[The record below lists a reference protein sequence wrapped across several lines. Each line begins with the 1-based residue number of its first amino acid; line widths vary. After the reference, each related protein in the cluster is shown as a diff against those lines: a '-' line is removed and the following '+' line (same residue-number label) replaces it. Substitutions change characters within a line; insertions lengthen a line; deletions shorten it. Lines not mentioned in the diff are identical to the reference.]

1 MAGKYFQIKMQ
12 ILFVFEIQ
20 LGGVNSNTFYF
31 HPYLGK
37 IHILT
42 HIFQMDFLAFNAFFV
57 VFFFG
62 GGWVCT
68 KPPICGFHVRCS
80 GVYSPTW
87 R

>member
-1 MAGKYFQIKMQ
+1 MQ

-20 LGGVNSNTFYF
+20 LGGGNSNTFYF

-62 GGWVCT
+62 VGGSAPNLQFVA
-68 KPPICGFHVRCS
+68 S
-80 GVYSPTW
+80 MLGVLGYTHRLGDQSNFS
-87 R
+87 

>member
-1 MAGKYFQIKMQ
+1 MAGEYFQIKMQ

-20 LGGVNSNTFYF
+20 LGGGNSNMFYF

-57 VFFFG
+57 VFFSLG
-62 GGWVCT
+62 GSAPKLQFVGSMLGVLGCT
-68 KPPICGFHVRCS
+68 D
-80 GVYSPTW
+80 
-87 R
+87 